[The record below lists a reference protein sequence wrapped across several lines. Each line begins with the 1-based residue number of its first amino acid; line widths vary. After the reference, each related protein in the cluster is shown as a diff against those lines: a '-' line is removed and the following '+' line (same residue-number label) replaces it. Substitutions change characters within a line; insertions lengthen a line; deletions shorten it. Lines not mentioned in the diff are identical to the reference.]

1 MTSYDKKTD
10 KLTKDVSCAT
20 VIISQDKQHILFG
33 KIAMQNKYDL
43 PKGKKEDNESFLDAA
58 MREVYEETGLSLTK
72 EQYRSLKNYQIKK
85 IRYNKDKN
93 ITVFFIYDKY
103 NTILNDVSSL
113 CAISRVSVK
122 NYRNFNPDKYT
133 QEEINKTYPEL
144 SDFELFSIND
154 LLYNDE
160 YTLSKL
166 NKSMFKVFR
175 NEIFVS
181 RLNKVIIKILN
192 F

>member
-1 MTSYDKKTD
+1 MTSYNKQTS

-93 ITVFFIYDKY
+93 ITVFFVYDKY

-181 RLNKVIIKILN
+181 RLNKVINKI
-192 F
+192 

>member
-1 MTSYDKKTD
+1 
-10 KLTKDVSCAT
+10 
-20 VIISQDKQHILFG
+20 
-33 KIAMQNKYDL
+33 
-43 PKGKKEDNESFLDAA
+43 
-58 MREVYEETGLSLTK
+58 
-72 EQYRSLKNYQIKK
+72 
-85 IRYNKDKN
+85 
-93 ITVFFIYDKY
+93 VFFVYDKY

-181 RLNKVIIKILN
+181 RLNKVINKI
-192 F
+192 